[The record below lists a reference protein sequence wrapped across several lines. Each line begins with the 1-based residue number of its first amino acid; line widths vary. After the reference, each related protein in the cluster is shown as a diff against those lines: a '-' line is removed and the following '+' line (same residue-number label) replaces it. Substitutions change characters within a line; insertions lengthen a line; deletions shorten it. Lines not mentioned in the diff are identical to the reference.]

1 MARVLEPLLWRHF
14 NHTTVTG
21 NVIEAEDIDLDLAA
35 NEAIMIL
42 GLDFT
47 IHSEFTNALNDFR
60 SVVIARPSAEASISV
75 IIEAQEDPDF
85 IADYHVNVAFLT
97 SGSLIS
103 MHHRDWR
110 PPEGG
115 LIIARRMTWI
125 SENSQA
131 AVRQSLNVWY
141 KRLILDESEM
151 IGLIIRRR

>member
-1 MARVLEPLLWRHF
+1 MLWRRF
-14 NHTTVTG
+14 NHTAIVGSTV
-21 NVIEAEDIDLDLAA
+21 EAEDIDLDLAA

-47 IHSEFTNALNDFR
+47 FHSEYTVALADFHE
-60 SVVIARPSAEASISV
+60 VVIARPSAEAAIDTIV
-75 IIEAQEDPDF
+75 EALEDPDF
-85 IADYHVNVAFLT
+85 IADYHQSIALLT
-97 SGSLIS
+97 SGTVVAN
-103 MHHRDWR
+103 HHRDWR

-125 SENSQA
+125 IETSSA
-131 AVRQSLNVWY
+131 LTRQSLNVWY